1 MLGALVGATEE
12 FCLLWATSQT
22 DPVGTEI
29 LRVYIN
35 QTSELHSLAGLCGHV
50 LPKPG

>member
-1 MLGALVGATEE
+1 MGATEE
-12 FCLLWATSQT
+12 FSLLWATSQT

-29 LRVYIN
+29 LRAYIN
-35 QTSELHSLAGLCGHV
+35 QTSELHSLASLCGHV